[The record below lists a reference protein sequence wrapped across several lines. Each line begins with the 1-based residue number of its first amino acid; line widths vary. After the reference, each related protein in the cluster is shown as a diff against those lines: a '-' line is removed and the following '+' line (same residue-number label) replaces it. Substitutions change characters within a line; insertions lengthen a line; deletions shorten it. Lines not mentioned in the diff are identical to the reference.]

1 MMVLDNKKCYEKK
14 FNMDMKDDK
23 WAAIWRFEGS
33 SCRMNS
39 KFKFSKRERSL
50 LCSGEVIKRIVKK
63 ADSQV
68 SEVRFLRFVGQG
80 KEVKSIF

>member
-1 MMVLDNKKCYEKK
+1 
-14 FNMDMKDDK
+14 
-23 WAAIWRFEGS
+23 
-33 SCRMNS
+33 MNS

-63 ADSQV
+63 ADSKV